1 LEVFRADFARIF
13 SRGFCAGSFAPILH
27 RFFAQILRRGKICC
41 EMKMPGSMAKNGK
54 QMTADGRLKHFTPA
68 IERIAPLRGRQGFR
82 SWHRM
87 KMSLQQ

>member
-1 LEVFRADFARIF
+1 MAQKSSRVVFDIRFRFAGKKRHF
-13 SRGFCAGSFAPILH
+13 WKTRSVLMQKTARKCRQAG
-27 RFFAQILRRGKICC
+27 QT
-41 EMKMPGSMAKNGK
+41 EY
-54 QMTADGRLKHFTPA
+54 FTPA